1 MSSPFISASCLCN
14 FQMET
19 GKWCPKRKQQ
29 SYKERK
35 QTSAL
40 GAAEAARLGEE
51 RHKKEGSC
59 AEKQQKFLREFL
71 WLNIKL
77 QMQKHQETAT
87 GN

>member
-1 MSSPFISASCLCN
+1 MSSPFISASCLHN

-35 QTSAL
+35 QHQL
-40 GAAEAARLGEE
+40 WGAAEAARIGAEGYE
-51 RHKKEGSC
+51 KEGSC
-59 AEKQQKFLREFL
+59 AEKQQKFLCRFL

-77 QMQKHQETAT
+77 MQKHQETAT